1 MFYKN
6 KIITFIVPY
15 TPGGGFD
22 TYVRLVAPFFQKYIP
37 GSTVIVENKTGAG
50 GVIGTN
56 EIFLAKPD
64 GLTIGIVNVPGMV
77 FNQVGGSE
85 GVNYDLEKF
94 SWIGRITSEPHV
106 LAMGSQGDIKSVED
120 LKKVTNTI
128 KIGLTGVGSD
138 DYFASI
144 VLFDSLGIPMKTI
157 PGYGGQAEATLAVL
171 RGEVEGTQATY
182 SSLKSSLDSGDLIPI
197 LQLAIGD
204 DAIEGIPL
212 AKDILEEEKATLIKA
227 ITNIFTLD
235 RSFAV
240 PPGVPEERIQLLR
253 DSMWKA
259 LNDPEFL
266 ATCEQA
272 NRYISALDG
281 ETVQN

>member
-1 MFYKN
+1 MKFHKYENKTHSVLASMIITLILVLAIVTCSCAQQESAIDFYKN

-94 SWIGRITSEPHV
+94 SDW
-106 LAMGSQGDIKSVED
+106 
-120 LKKVTNTI
+120 
-128 KIGLTGVGSD
+128 
-138 DYFASI
+138 
-144 VLFDSLGIPMKTI
+144 
-157 PGYGGQAEATLAVL
+157 
-171 RGEVEGTQATY
+171 
-182 SSLKSSLDSGDLIPI
+182 
-197 LQLAIGD
+197 
-204 DAIEGIPL
+204 
-212 AKDILEEEKATLIKA
+212 
-227 ITNIFTLD
+227 
-235 RSFAV
+235 
-240 PPGVPEERIQLLR
+240 
-253 DSMWKA
+253 
-259 LNDPEFL
+259 
-266 ATCEQA
+266 
-272 NRYISALDG
+272 
-281 ETVQN
+281 